1 MLEHLTRRY
10 GWIYRP
16 LVITIL
22 TALLIGSIAFVPK
35 AIDAI
40 NNRTFDSETQKSG
53 VLEMHSFLLEMRIK
67 ELQEA
72 ARRKEVKIHLE
83 DKNLHMSM
91 EEKEQLIVIREAVK
105 SMSRDIQEIKEAVKK
120 N

>member
-1 MLEHLTRRY
+1 MIEQLTRRC

-67 ELQEA
+67 ELEES
-72 ARRKEVKIHLE
+72 ARRKEVKMHLG
-83 DKNLHMSM
+83 DKNVHMSRD
-91 EEKEQLIVIREAVK
+91 EKEQLIVIREAVK
-105 SMSRDIQEIKEAVKK
+105 SIGQDLQEIKQLVKK